1 MSGLNIKQNKW
12 DGFIRES
19 ELSISGCVIFYWVIL

>member
-12 DGFIRES
+12 DGFIKES
-19 ELSISGCVIFYWVIL
+19 DLDSFGNVIFY